1 VSRVASDAANLIINE
16 LFGLLNS
23 AGLSISESPIS
34 ARQLAEC
41 LKLRHDGSISGRIAK
56 EVFIE
61 MFNSG
66 YDASKIIE
74 DKGLKQINDQGAIER
89 LIDQIILDNPEQ
101 AQQFR
106 EGNTKVVGW
115 FTGQAM
121 KLTNGQA
128 NPQVVNKILQ
138 DKLSK

>member
-1 VSRVASDAANLIINE
+1 
-16 LFGLLNS
+16 
-23 AGLSISESPIS
+23 
-34 ARQLAEC
+34 
-41 LKLRHDGSISGRIAK
+41 
-56 EVFIE
+56 

-66 YDASKIIE
+66 DDASKIIE
-74 DKGLKQINDQGAIER
+74 EKGLQQINDQGAIES

-106 EGNTKVVGW
+106 EGNTKVAGW
-115 FTGQAM
+115 FTGQVM

-128 NPQVVNKILQ
+128 NPQIVNKLLE